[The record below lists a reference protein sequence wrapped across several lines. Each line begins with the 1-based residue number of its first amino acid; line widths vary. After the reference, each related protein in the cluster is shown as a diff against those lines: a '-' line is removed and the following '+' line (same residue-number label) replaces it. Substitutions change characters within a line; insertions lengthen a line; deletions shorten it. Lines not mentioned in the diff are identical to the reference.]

1 MTHTLTLELPE
12 EIYEPL
18 VKSAEQLG
26 KAAEQMAVQILA
38 DSVRQFED
46 DPIEKF
52 IGAFDSGVPDLGTRH
67 HEYIGQSLA
76 DELRGDEG
84 IER

>member
-1 MTHTLTLELPE
+1 MAHTLTLELPE
-12 EIYEPL
+12 EVYAPL

-26 KAAEQMAVQILA
+26 KAPEQMAVQILA
-38 DSVRQFED
+38 EGVRQFED

-52 IGAFDSGVPDLGTRH
+52 IGAFDSGVHDLGTRH
-67 HEYIGQSLA
+67 HEYISQALA

>member
-12 EIYEPL
+12 EVYEPL

-26 KAAEQMAVQILA
+26 KAPEQVAVQILTE
-38 DSVRQFED
+38 SVRQLED

-52 IGAFDSGVPDLGTRH
+52 IGAFDSGIPDLGTRH
-67 HEYIGQSLA
+67 HEYVGQSLA
-76 DELRGDEG
+76 DELRGDDG
-84 IER
+84 VER